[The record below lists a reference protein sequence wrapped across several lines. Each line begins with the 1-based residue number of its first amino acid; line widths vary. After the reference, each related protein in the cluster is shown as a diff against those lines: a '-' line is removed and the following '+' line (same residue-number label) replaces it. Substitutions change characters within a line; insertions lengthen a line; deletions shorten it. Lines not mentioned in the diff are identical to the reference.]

1 MLIWK
6 RDRPVSRW
14 FASRWLVISTLLSL
28 AALALSIWLEDA
40 SAFTAIATAT
50 IALGQGKNIMDAR
63 RKD

>member
-1 MLIWK
+1 MN
-6 RDRPVSRW
+6 RW
-14 FASRWLVISTLLSL
+14 FVSRWLVISSVLSL

-50 IALGQGKNIMDAR
+50 IALGQGKNNMDAR